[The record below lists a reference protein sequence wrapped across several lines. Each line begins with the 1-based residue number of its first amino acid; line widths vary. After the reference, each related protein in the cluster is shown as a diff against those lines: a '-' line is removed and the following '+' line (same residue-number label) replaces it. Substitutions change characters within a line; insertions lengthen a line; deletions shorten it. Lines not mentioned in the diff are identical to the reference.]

1 MNKITCILCTTE
13 LDPDDVV
20 WADPY
25 GNLSTMTGEP
35 YCASCLAE
43 EPPTNPGLTRC
54 IDCGIGL
61 ASGEICQPCQN
72 ARLAPV
78 CGDCLYPVA
87 AGCNCAD
94 K

>member
-1 MNKITCILCTTE
+1 M
-13 LDPDDVV
+13 
-20 WADPY
+20 
-25 GNLSTMTGEP
+25 
-35 YCASCLAE
+35 
-43 EPPTNPGLTRC
+43 TRC

-61 ASGEICQPCQN
+61 ASGEICQPCQT

-87 AGCNCAD
+87 EGCNCAD